1 MIDGQQMTIFD
12 LLYPEQID
20 PLRECA
26 RLASPQWVQ
35 SRGDLIRLAKEDPDI
50 ERWTRH
56 VRHEYCPYGLNGHY
70 GASDKPNTLT
80 KWDMRTDDI
89 IIAYNDPEGN
99 KHEITRSWQDFA
111 REVMDLIWSGEYRE
125 EEQ

>member
-1 MIDGQQMTIFD
+1 MTGQMSIYD
-12 LLYPEQID
+12 LLYPDRIN

-70 GASDKPNTLT
+70 NMCNKPNALT
-80 KWDMRTDDI
+80 SWDMRTEDI
-89 IIAYNDPEGN
+89 TITYNDPDGN
-99 KHEITRSWQDFA
+99 NHEIIRSWQDFA

>member
-1 MIDGQQMTIFD
+1 MTGQMSIYD
-12 LLYPEQID
+12 LLYPDRIN

-26 RLASPQWVQ
+26 KRASPQWVQ
-35 SRGDLIRLAKEDPDI
+35 SRGNLIRLAKEAPDI

-70 GASDKPNTLT
+70 DGNDKPNTLT

-99 KHEITRSWQDFA
+99 KREIIRSWQDFA
-111 REVMDLIWSGEYRE
+111 RELMDLIWSGEYRE

>member
-20 PLRECA
+20 PLHECA
-26 RLASPQWVQ
+26 KHAGPHWKQ
-35 SRGDLIRLAKEDPDI
+35 SREDLIKLAGEDPDI
-50 ERWTRH
+50 ERWTKA
-56 VRHEYCPYGLNGHY
+56 VRKNYCPYGASGYY
-70 GASDKPNTLT
+70 GMADKPNALT
-80 KWDMRTDDI
+80 GYDMRTEQI
-89 IIAYNDPEGN
+89 KITYNDLDG
-99 KHEITRSWQDFA
+99 KKCEIIRSWQDFA

>member
-1 MIDGQQMTIFD
+1 MTGQMSIYD
-12 LLYPEQID
+12 LLCPDRIN

-26 RLASPQWVQ
+26 KMASPQWVQ
-35 SRGDLIRLAKEDPDI
+35 SRGDLIRLANEDPDI
-50 ERWTRH
+50 ERWAKA

-70 GASDKPNTLT
+70 NMSKKPNTLT
-80 KWDMRTDDI
+80 AYDMRSDDI
-89 IIAYNDPEGN
+89 TITYNDSEGN

-111 REVMDLIWSGEYRE
+111 REITDLIWSGEYRE